1 MLVVSDEARENLNQI
16 FHHIAENNIDAAR
29 KTIREL
35 SGKFD
40 LLAANPSLG
49 RAQDRFILN
58 LRSFPHKKYVIFYF
72 PIENGVEIYRVVHS
86 SRDIETIFTDY
97 FEGLDEQS

>member
-1 MLVVSDEARENLNQI
+1 MLTVSDQAREDLNGI
-16 FHHIAENNIDAAR
+16 FHHIAEGNIDAAR

-35 SGKFD
+35 SSKFD

-49 RAQDRFILN
+49 RAKDEFIIN
-58 LRSFPHKKYVIFYF
+58 LRSFPHKKYNIFYF

-86 SRDIETIFTDY
+86 SRDIESIFTDY
-97 FEGLDEQS
+97 FEGLDE